1 MTCHHLAEVAK
12 ARVEFGPVPTQDAL
26 PDARS
31 LERLDRLEQLIERT
45 HARNLRIRVDLIRY
59 YTEILRR
66 AQRRA
71 ILWHWLRHWASRDW
85 SNP

>member
-1 MTCHHLAEVAK
+1 MTCHHLTEVAK
-12 ARVEFGPVPTQDAL
+12 ARVEFGPVPTQDAT

-31 LERLDRLEQLIERT
+31 RKRLDRLEQLIERT
-45 HARNLRIRVDLIRY
+45 HARNLRVRIDLIHY

-71 ILWHWLRHWASRDW
+71 LLWRRFRHWLRRILRW
-85 SNP
+85 